1 MLRLETVSKNFGGLW
16 AVSEVS
22 LEVQPGQ
29 IFSLI
34 GPNGSGKTTLFNLIT
49 GLLPVSGG
57 KIYFQGNDITG
68 FPAHKRSPLGLG
80 RTFQITKLFQSCNA
94 IENVIISMYC
104 QTRAGL
110 LATVLCLSSERK
122 ERAKTR
128 AKAEDLLDL
137 VGLHDKKYV
146 MSAQLSFADQR
157 RLEIAR
163 ALALNPNLLLL
174 DEPTPGMT
182 AHEIKQLKDLILKLR
197 DKGVTMF
204 LIEHNMKLV
213 MDISDWVA
221 VMNFGRKLVE
231 GKPRDVAVNP
241 EVVKAYLGSE

>member
-1 MLRLETVSKNFGGLW
+1 MLRLEKVSKNFGGLW
-16 AVSEVS
+16 AVNEVS
-22 LEVQPGQ
+22 LEVQSGK

-57 KIYFQGNDITG
+57 KIYFEGKDITG
-68 FPAHKRSPLGLG
+68 YPAHKRAPLGLG

-94 IENVIISMYC
+94 IENVIISMHC
-104 QTRAGL
+104 RTRAGL
-110 LATVLCLSSERK
+110 FATLLCLPSERK
-122 ERAKTR
+122 ERKNTR
-128 AKAEDLLDL
+128 AKAEELLEL
-137 VGLHDKKYV
+137 VGLHDKRYV
-146 MSAQLSFADQR
+146 MSLELSFADQR

-163 ALALNPNLLLL
+163 ALALNPSLLLL

-197 DKGVTMF
+197 DAGVTMF
-204 LIEHNMKLV
+204 FIEHNMKLV

-221 VMNFGRKLVE
+221 VVNFGRNLVE
-231 GKPRDVAVNP
+231 GKPRDVANNP
-241 EVVKAYLGSE
+241 EVIKAYLGSE